1 MNILKRMIIKPQSS
15 EENEPKNRLNC
26 SKHMNITIFQAP
38 SLMKFGVNLN
48 MKTEN
53 SAISQYRIK
62 KLNYSVS
69 YSNTILYLL
78 N

>member
-1 MNILKRMIIKPQSS
+1 
-15 EENEPKNRLNC
+15 
-26 SKHMNITIFQAP
+26 MNITIFQAP

-69 YSNTILYLL
+69 YSKLCNTVSFQLKTTKKVYYNNVLSKNIFSG
-78 N
+78 NTNNF